1 MGAGELPVAERKKCA
16 SVPSLSSLPKS
27 EQPRF
32 DVDKVPLILPVHN
45 SSEWAMG
52 RRRTEEPPGYVGKLV
67 SSNLQSKAPRVYTLI
82 ERFAFDIRILEEVVQ
97 VLAEGG
103 VSARDPL
110 GAGNDVIFRAAC
122 DWVKSSESMWRNW
135 IPTTCDEGSGL
146 ADVGGPGSLVG

>member
-1 MGAGELPVAERKKCA
+1 MRFCSKFRFA
-16 SVPSLSSLPKS
+16 PKT

-52 RRRTEEPPGYVGKLV
+52 RLRTEEPPGYVGKLV

-82 ERFAFDIRILEEVVQ
+82 ERFAFDIRMLEEVVQ

-103 VSARDPL
+103 VSARDRL
-110 GAGNDVIFRAAC
+110 GERNDVIFRAAC
-122 DWVKSSESMWRNW
+122 GSSPAS
-135 IPTTCDEGSGL
+135 PC
-146 ADVGGPGSLVG
+146 GGTGFPQRATRDPVLPM